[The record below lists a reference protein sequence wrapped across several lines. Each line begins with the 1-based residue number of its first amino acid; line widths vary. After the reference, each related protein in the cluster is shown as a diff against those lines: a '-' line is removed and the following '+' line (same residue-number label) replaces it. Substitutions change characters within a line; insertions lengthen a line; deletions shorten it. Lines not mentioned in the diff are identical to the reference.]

1 MDRGQDV
8 ALVLEIGQRSTG
20 PADTVPPL
28 QHLLSA
34 YSACFAQQNHRH
46 HTALTNFVEAVS
58 KILKVNSTFN
68 GIFMISNS
76 RGSGF
81 PKI

>member
-1 MDRGQDV
+1 MNRWQDC

-20 PADTVPPL
+20 PADTVKPL

-34 YSACFAQQNHRH
+34 YSACFEQQNHRP

-58 KILKVNSTFN
+58 KILKVDSTFN
-68 GIFMISNS
+68 GTFTISNS
-76 RGSGF
+76 RGSEF
-81 PKI
+81 QEL